1 MLQKL
6 GHQRLRWMT
15 MWRFRGPE
23 FHSPVLNERAKHGE
37 TREGMEGITV
47 QCTVQPLKQ
56 CVAKSCAEVCACVCV
71 CLCLFV

>member
-37 TREGMEGITV
+37 TREGMEG
-47 QCTVQPLKQ
+47 LRYNWYNH
-56 CVAKSCAEVCACVCV
+56 
-71 CLCLFV
+71 